1 MTSGGHLDDFWMTSR
16 WLLDDFWM
24 IWHSFLDWLGLMWV
38 IVWHD
43 IGKFLNWDVNSGY
56 LYPVLCRQPLYG
68 GQNPNVIFYF
78 WYSFRNL
85 SKLCFAL
92 VFIPSLGFLVYHLI
106 LSNLTKT
113 MELKPE
119 LCLNMCTLNQ
129 TELYYCNSLWR
140 HLDTPIVEI
149 KSGPVRL

>member
-1 MTSGGHLDDFWMTSR
+1 
-16 WLLDDFWM
+16 
-24 IWHSFLDWLGLMWV
+24 
-38 IVWHD
+38 
-43 IGKFLNWDVNSGY
+43 
-56 LYPVLCRQPLYG
+56 
-68 GQNPNVIFYF
+68 
-78 WYSFRNL
+78 
-85 SKLCFAL
+85 

-106 LSNLTKT
+106 LSNLTKN

-149 KSGPVRL
+149 KNDWKIPLMHLILISILIGCFILSTFESFMETMFSWTPYRKLYQNTEGFIHPNVPKSSQNPPKEILNQQEEIPLQSTDFVQTSKKNENNPV